1 MKNKLL
7 LFITLIFIL
16 FITIFD
22 TQFNSINA
30 GTRYNYSSLKNDSY
44 KTGSSNFVE
53 NADDNTITPGSFD
66 LLQNYPNPFNPSTI
80 IKYSIPDEDHI
91 TIKVYNSLGNEVA
104 TLINKTQEAGN
115 HTVIFNGEDLSSGVY
130 FAQLKA
136 ENFTKVI
143 KMILVK

>member
-104 TLINKTQEAGN
+104 TLINKTQEAGT